1 MIFELEITFWKRHW
15 FSSLDPCDLLNLLQ
29 TCRFFQK
36 HKMYLYKLIFIG
48 INRKAESI
56 VSCHI
61 PYDLVLDSKIK
72 ICEDTISDINILLNE
87 SAIELIKIVKL
98 FLSNPELNKFIMRR
112 SNSRVSSIFD
122 LKFAML
128 FKKYFITQNGGCFDA
143 YKNVIRRDIQ
153 MDRFLNFVFYNR
165 TITYI

>member
-56 VSCHI
+56 VSCNV

-72 ICEDTISDINILLNE
+72 ISEDTISDINILLNE
-87 SAIELIKIVKL
+87 SAVELIKIVKI

-112 SNSRVSSIFD
+112 SNSLPSRD
-122 LKFAML
+122 LRFAML
-128 FKKYFITQNGGCFDA
+128 FKKYFITQNEGCFDA
-143 YKNVIRRDIQ
+143 YKKVIRRDLQ